1 MQIGQRTYI
10 GKKSREAAAEALLKG
25 LVAGGEE
32 VRICGAY
39 KGFQLVV
46 RGGETNTFYLHGSH
60 AYALY
65 IHPQNPLGM
74 LAGLET
80 ELRRLDRYAEAA
92 QADYER
98 QEKALADYREQLG
111 RPFEQ
116 EERLRELL
124 AKQADINRSLDLDK
138 SDMQVVAEDRA
149 A

>member
-1 MQIGQRTYI
+1 M
-10 GKKSREAAAEALLKG
+10 
-25 LVAGGEE
+25 
-32 VRICGAY
+32 
-39 KGFQLVV
+39 
-46 RGGETNTFYLHGSH
+46 RGGETNTFYLRGSH
-60 AYALY
+60 AYELY

-92 QADYER
+92 QDDCKRKEQVLVDYT
-98 QEKALADYREQLG
+98 EQHG